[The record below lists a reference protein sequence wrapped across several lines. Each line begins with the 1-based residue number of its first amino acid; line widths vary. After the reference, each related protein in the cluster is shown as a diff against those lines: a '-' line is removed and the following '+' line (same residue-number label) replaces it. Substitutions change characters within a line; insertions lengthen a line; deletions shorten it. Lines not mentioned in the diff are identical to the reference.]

1 MIYAVLC
8 APKTERVL
16 LFMKSYINYFDNCV
30 YSFESKKSVIS
41 GEKLGITSTIASVM
55 TGDKSVCDL
64 HTINAC
70 PYTATDMSFDVR
82 LDGEKIK
89 VDRWRWLP
97 TAILREGECDG
108 FTAKTLATLIHN
120 GRGAVLKVEL
130 LNKTE
135 KEKRIPLA
143 VMYRGVAK
151 YLDNWNFCIPDPEK
165 SLLEYYSE
173 HDGVIGSSH
182 NGISFL
188 MTSSLS
194 GMKYFHTAYLWENE
208 LTLPVGE
215 PLTFYFSLPIGPDAE
230 CLAEAKATEADYE
243 GAIERSFDY
252 LIGEVDRIHNA
263 LPNFSSDD
271 PELDAY
277 YYRCLVTYILCRWDN
292 PALCVVPYFS
302 TGSMSGSCMCSYLW
316 DWCGGLMM
324 HSIYDAEVNRR
335 QLRALLKNDLT
346 KSYALNPITAGPTG
360 PWYPVNQEKIT
371 LMVYHHVRAT
381 GDKEF
386 LFEKINGKTVIDHMR
401 EQAYV
406 CDDLSKPVTLYDY
419 GKGKLEPRRPVWS
432 GMYCNDL
439 AGPWNVVMLSEHVDG
454 QTTHP
459 YPLFTPFCS
468 MERLTDMRSA
478 LHSAAHTALFAD
490 TTEQP
495 TLVEEIGT
503 LGATVISDDYS
514 PEYYE
519 KSFWSSLQHGGTGFL
534 WWCAFDQESFDFPP
548 YDGAAVEQTL
558 GLAYSDGTPKKIMK
572 KMGEMAEAARAL
584 PSLSAK
590 ISDATVILTD
600 PENAW
605 KHTYGAF
612 CLASQAGGAVDF
624 MDRSRP
630 LRKSKNYII
639 PSVEKDCALKFIG
652 ELICAVEGGARLLL
666 TYGGGHLAPFE
677 RLTGLRVRGRET
689 ANKTFKAELFGK
701 EISIKAEKSLSL
713 HKGEAEVILSSGE
726 DILLTKHKLGLG
738 EVWFLNA
745 PIEAAYTTTYS
756 PEKTNLHLIYKLFL
770 GDEKPLSL
778 DTSLAS
784 LTYHTQKDKKTIFVL
799 ITRFDEKDEIP
810 FNLTK
815 GYAIKSTK
823 YCYIDNNTIHF
834 DKFYAVV
841 ELEKIFEI

>member
-16 LFMKSYINYFDNCV
+16 LFMKSYMNYFDNCV

-55 TGDKSVCDL
+55 TGEKSVCDL

-70 PYTATDMSFDVR
+70 PYTATDMSFDIR

-215 PLTFYFSLPIGPDAE
+215 PLTFYFSLHIGPDAE

-252 LIGEVDRIHNA
+252 LMGEVDRIHNA

-324 HSIYDAEVNRR
+324 HPIYDAEVNRR

-360 PWYPVNQEKIT
+360 PWYQVNQEKIT

-419 GKGKLEPRRPVWS
+419 GKGKLEPRRPGWLGDDYIWYGEGNAHLELRRGIPYHGIMPDLNARRYLNYMRVYELTKVAGCPDEVLPKRAEALKEELKKLW
-432 GMYCNDL
+432 NDD
-439 AGPWNVVMLSEHVDG
+439 AKWYEFEVDG
-454 QTTHP
+454 VRDLRYTVQMFKFLNSPVIDDKEREGLISHLNEREFLSKFGLHSMSKLDIAYDQDDIDNGGGGICTH
-459 YPLFTPFCS
+459 FTNQICAQLYE
-468 MERLTDMRSA
+468 MGYSA
-478 LHSAAHTALFAD
+478 LA
-490 TTEQP
+490 
-495 TLVEEIGT
+495 
-503 LGATVISDDYS
+503 SDI
-514 PEYYE
+514 
-519 KSFWSSLQHGGTGFL
+519 LRRIL
-534 WWCAFDQESFDFPP
+534 WWGTRLPYMGDSCAANMMQNRDDTPLQGDISSVSGAQMIFFYIFGIKPDFEGNITISPVPNRPTDKMTVENVRLWDKVFSVSVAGDSFCVTI
-548 YDGAAVEQTL
+548 DGKTL
-558 GLAYSDGTPKKIMK
+558 C
-572 KMGEMAEAARAL
+572 
-584 PSLSAK
+584 AK
-590 ISDATVILTD
+590 I
-600 PENAW
+600 
-605 KHTYGAF
+605 
-612 CLASQAGGAVDF
+612 
-624 MDRSRP
+624 
-630 LRKSKNYII
+630 
-639 PSVEKDCALKFIG
+639 G
-652 ELICAVEGGARLLL
+652 E
-666 TYGGGHLAPFE
+666 
-677 RLTGLRVRGRET
+677 
-689 ANKTFKAELFGK
+689 
-701 EISIKAEKSLSL
+701 SIK
-713 HKGEAEVILSSGE
+713 I
-726 DILLTKHKLGLG
+726 
-738 EVWFLNA
+738 
-745 PIEAAYTTTYS
+745 
-756 PEKTNLHLIYKLFL
+756 
-770 GDEKPLSL
+770 
-778 DTSLAS
+778 
-784 LTYHTQKDKKTIFVL
+784 
-799 ITRFDEKDEIP
+799 
-810 FNLTK
+810 
-815 GYAIKSTK
+815 
-823 YCYIDNNTIHF
+823 
-834 DKFYAVV
+834 
-841 ELEKIFEI
+841 